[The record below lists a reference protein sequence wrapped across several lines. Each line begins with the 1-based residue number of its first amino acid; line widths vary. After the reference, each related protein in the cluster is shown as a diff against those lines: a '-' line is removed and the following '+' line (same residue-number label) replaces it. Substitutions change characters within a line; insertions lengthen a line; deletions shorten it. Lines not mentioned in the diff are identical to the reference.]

1 MILLRMI
8 SILSATDLQCQNL
21 RRWVYTD
28 TRGFTMGALGLSFL
42 TGRHKFDFL
51 EMFLIFSVSRHESGV
66 TSSVKLAHKVKL
78 QSIISSN
85 EQVRRIP

>member
-1 MILLRMI
+1 MSL
-8 SILSATDLQCQNL
+8 
-21 RRWVYTD
+21 
-28 TRGFTMGALGLSFL
+28 L
-42 TGRHKFDFL
+42 TGGHKFDIL
-51 EMFLIFSVSRHESGV
+51 EIFLIFSVSRHESGV